1 MRFGVLGPLVVE
13 DDRGPVGVGGS
24 RHRAVLARLLLAR
37 GRVVPVETLVDDLWE
52 EPPGGAVGAVRTFV
66 AALRRALEPDRPP
79 RAPARLLV
87 TAPPGYALRAEAGA
101 VDAWRFE
108 AAVAEVG
115 GLSAG
120 AALARVEEALG
131 WWRGPAYAEF
141 ADLAWARGEVA
152 RLDELRLLALE
163 RRAGALLE
171 LGRAAVAVPDL
182 EAHVEGHPWR
192 EDAWR
197 LLALA
202 LYRAGRQG
210 DALGALRR
218 AREGLAEALGV
229 DPGPDLR
236 RLEADILAHAPHLV
250 EVGEE
255 APAGRD
261 GGVARSA
268 GRGDVPGLVG
278 RDDELAGLGG
288 AAERAVERRRPVLV
302 LVSGDAGAGKT
313 ALAEAFAA
321 RLAARGW
328 TTAWGANPD
337 AEGLP
342 AAWPWSQ
349 VLDTLA
355 AAGHGF
361 PAGDGETGGGEA
373 GGGDPLVAR
382 FHRHRAV
389 GAHLAGV
396 ARRAPLL
403 LVLDD
408 LHWAGEETL
417 ALLASVVTDSDA
429 HPVLAIATY
438 RTTDVP
444 AALSDL
450 LGRVARAE
458 PTRVYLGGLPV
469 AAVPDLVRATTGRDV
484 DAATATA
491 IHRRSGGNPFFV
503 RELARLAAAEG
514 PSWAESVPPG
524 VRDVVRHRLA
534 SLPEPVRE
542 VLRRAAVVGADL
554 DLELLA
560 ALAGP
565 GVLDAAETAT
575 RRGFL
580 VERGPGRFRFA
591 HALVRDT
598 LYQDVSGSRRARWHA
613 DTGEVLERLRPD
625 AVDALAHHFL
635 LAESPGTDA
644 RAAHYARA
652 AAERAERH
660 RAPHEAARLWR
671 AALAAHD
678 RAAAHDHP
686 PAADHHHP
694 PAGDHRAGD
703 HPLTVDRPPA
713 VDHRAG
719 DHPSTAD
726 HPSAA
731 DRRAGDPAT
740 RLELVMGMVRTQ
752 AVTGDLDRARRHRA
766 EALALADGLGDPEL
780 TARVIAAFDVPAVW
794 TDHDDPTLAHR
805 IAEITERTLAAL
817 PPDRTATRSRLL
829 ATLALELR
837 ATGGDRA
844 RAAAREAEALARESA
859 DPAVLAFALNARFM
873 QSFHRAGLAPD
884 RARTGA
890 ELVDLARRHD
900 LVTFEVLGHLVLL
913 QAHSALAD
921 FATADHH
928 AAAADRLGEDHRL
941 PLVGVFT
948 RWYRAL
954 RTGVTGQ
961 GAEAAYRAAAARLA
975 GTGMSGV
982 DEGILPFAL
991 LCHRLQRGERPDPDP
1006 DTGFGAYEPWCRPL
1020 FEPGADVPDSP
1031 RDLLYEARTCLH
1043 ATIAVRRADLPAAER
1058 LHADLEPAAD
1068 ELAGAGS
1075 GMLTLRPVAHH
1086 LGDLARALG
1095 RHRLA
1100 ADHYRHA
1107 LAVAER
1113 AGAPHW
1119 AAAART
1125 ALDRPV
1131 S

>member
-37 GRVVPVETLVDDLWE
+37 GRVVPVERLVDDLWE

-87 TAPPGYALRAEAGA
+87 TEPPGYALRAEAGA

-108 AAVAEVG
+108 AAVAEAG
-115 GLSAG
+115 ELPAG

-141 ADLAWARGEVA
+141 ADLPWARGEVA

-163 RRAGALLE
+163 RRAGALLD
-171 LGRAAVAVPDL
+171 LGRAAAAVPDL

-218 AREGLAEALGV
+218 ARDGLAEALGV

-250 EVGEE
+250 EAGGDAPVVGGAAGRRDVPGSAGRDEGS
-255 APAGRD
+255 PAGRD
-261 GGVARSA
+261 RGAVRSV
-268 GRGDVPGLVG
+268 GREDVPALVG

-313 ALAEAFAA
+313 TLAEAFAA

-349 VLDTLA
+349 VLDSLA
-355 AAGHGF
+355 ASGHGY
-361 PAGDGETGGGEA
+361 PTGDGPA
-373 GGGDPLVAR
+373 AGGDPLVAR
-382 FHRHRAV
+382 FHWHRAV

-417 ALLASVVTDSDA
+417 ALLASVVTDSAA
-429 HPVLAIATY
+429 HPVLVVATY

-458 PTRVYLGGLPV
+458 PTRLYLGGLPA
-469 AAVPDLVRATTGRDV
+469 AAVPELVRATTGRDV
-484 DAATATA
+484 DAATASA

-542 VLRRAAVVGADL
+542 VLRRAAVVGTDL
-554 DLELLA
+554 DLELLT

-565 GVLDAAETAT
+565 GVLDAAEVAT

-580 VERGPGRFRFA
+580 VERGPGRFGFA

-598 LYQDVSGSRRARWHA
+598 LHQDVSGSRRARWHA
-613 DTGEVLERLRPD
+613 AAGEALERLRPD

-644 RAAHYARA
+644 RAARYARA
-652 AAERAERH
+652 AAERAERR

-678 RAAAHDHP
+678 RAAAHDHGE
-686 PAADHHHP
+686 D
-694 PAGDHRAGD
+694 
-703 HPLTVDRPPA
+703 
-713 VDHRAG
+713 
-719 DHPSTAD
+719 
-726 HPSAA
+726 
-731 DRRAGDPAT
+731 DPAT

-766 EALALADGLGDPEL
+766 EALALAEGLGDPEL
-780 TARVIAAFDVPAVW
+780 TARVIGAFDVPAVW
-794 TDHDDPTLAHR
+794 TDHDDPALARR
-805 IAEITERTLAAL
+805 IAEVTERTLAAL

-921 FATADHH
+921 FTAADRH

-954 RTGVTGQ
+954 RAAVAGRD
-961 GAEAAYRAAAARLA
+961 AEAAYREAAARLA

-991 LCHRLQRGERPDPDP
+991 LCHRLQRGERPDPDA
-1006 DTGFGAYEPWCRPL
+1006 DFGAYEPWCRPL
-1020 FEPGADVPDSP
+1020 FEPAAHVPDSP

-1043 ATIAVRRADLPAAER
+1043 AVVAVRRADLAAAER

-1100 ADHYRHA
+1100 AGHYHHA

-1119 AAAART
+1119 VAAART
-1125 ALDRPV
+1125 ALAHPV

>member
-13 DDRGPVGVGGS
+13 DGRGPVGVGGP
-24 RHRAVLARLLLAR
+24 RHRAVLARLVLAR
-37 GRVVPVETLVDDLWE
+37 GRVVPVERLVDDLWE
-52 EPPGGAVGAVRTFV
+52 EPPAGAVGALRTFV

-87 TAPPGYALRAEAGA
+87 TAPPGYALRAEVGA

-108 AAVAEVG
+108 AAVVG
-115 GLSAG
+115 AAVVGAGVVGSGELSAG

-141 ADLAWARGEVA
+141 ADLPWARGEAA
-152 RLDELRLLALE
+152 RLEELRLLALE
-163 RRAGALLE
+163 RRAGALVE

-182 EAHVEGHPWR
+182 EAHVLAHPWR
-192 EDAWR
+192 EEAWR

-236 RLEADILAHAPHLV
+236 RLEADVLAQAPHLV
-250 EVGEE
+250 EVGGSSEVAAGGGGAPGSCDRAEE
-255 APAGRD
+255 GGGGAPA
-261 GGVARSA
+261 
-268 GRGDVPGLVG
+268 LVG
-278 RDDELAGLGG
+278 RAEEVAGLVA
-288 AAERAVERRRPVLV
+288 AAERAAGLRRPALV

-313 ALAEAFAA
+313 ALAEAFAG
-321 RLAARGW
+321 LLGARGW
-328 TTAWGANPD
+328 ITAWGANPD

-342 AAWPWSQ
+342 AAWPWSR
-349 VLDTLA
+349 VLDALA
-355 AAGHGF
+355 AAGHGL
-361 PAGDGETGGGEA
+361 PAGDGPA
-373 GGGDPLVAR
+373 GGDPLVAR

-403 LVLDD
+403 VVLDD

-417 ALLASVVTDSDA
+417 DLLASVVTDSAA
-429 HPVLAIATY
+429 HPVLVVATY

-444 AALSDL
+444 AALADL

-458 PTRVYLGGLPV
+458 PVRLYLGGLP
-469 AAVPDLVRATTGRDV
+469 AAVVPALVRATTGHEV
-484 DAATATA
+484 DPATAAA

-503 RELARLAAAEG
+503 RELARLVVAEG
-514 PSWAESVPPG
+514 AGWAESVPPG
-524 VRDVVRHRLA
+524 VRDVVRLRLA
-534 SLPEPVRE
+534 GLSEPVRE
-542 VLRRAAVVGADL
+542 VLRWAAVIGGDL

-560 ALAGP
+560 VLVGP
-565 GVLDAAETAT
+565 GVLDAAEVAA

-580 VERGPGRFRFA
+580 VERGPGRFGFA

-598 LYQDVSGSRRARWHA
+598 LHQDVSGSRRARWHA
-613 DTGEVLERLRPD
+613 AAGEALERLRPW

-644 RAAHYARA
+644 RAARYARE

-660 RAPHEAARLWR
+660 RAPHEAARWWQ

-678 RAAAHDHP
+678 RPTTDRPAHDR
-686 PAADHHHP
+686 PATDQPADTH
-694 PAGDHRAGD
+694 G
-703 HPLTVDRPPA
+703 
-713 VDHRAG
+713 
-719 DHPSTAD
+719 S
-726 HPSAA
+726 
-731 DRRAGDPAT
+731 AT

-752 AVTGDLDRARRHRA
+752 AVTGDLDRARHHRA
-766 EALALADGLGDPEL
+766 EAVELADRLGDPDL
-780 TARVIAAFDVPAVW
+780 TARVIGAFDVPAIW
-794 TDHDDPTLAHR
+794 TDHDDPDLARR
-805 IAEITERTLAAL
+805 IAGITERTLAAL
-817 PPDRTATRSRLL
+817 PPDRTETRGRLL

-844 RAAAREAEALARESA
+844 RAAAREAEALARESGN
-859 DPAVLAFALNARFM
+859 PALLALALNARFM
-873 QSFHRAGLAPD
+873 QSFDRAGLAPD

-913 QAHSALAD
+913 QARSALAD
-921 FATADHH
+921 FTAADRH

-948 RWYRAL
+948 RWYRAM
-954 RTGVTGQ
+954 RATATGRTTGV
-961 GAEAAYRAAAARLA
+961 EAAYRAAAAHLA

-982 DEGILPFAL
+982 DGGVLSFAL
-991 LCHRLQRGERPDPDP
+991 LCHHLQRGDPPAP

-1020 FEPGADVPDSP
+1020 LDPAAGTAVPDSP

-1043 ATIAVRRADLPAAER
+1043 AAVAVRRGDRSTAER
-1058 LHADLEPAAD
+1058 LYADLAPAAD
-1068 ELAGAGS
+1068 EVAGAGS

-1086 LGDLARALG
+1086 LGDLARVLG
-1095 RHRLA
+1095 RHGAA

-1107 LAVAER
+1107 LVVADR

-1119 AAAART
+1119 ASAART
-1125 ALDRPV
+1125 ALATTGALK